1 METPNREQ
9 DFTLPDDFYSG
20 NANTLSLVVRKRTRR
35 PTLANI
41 YQLPINES
49 KVCKKLKEL
58 EKLEKLQ
65 ELEEFEEMEKLKEL
79 KNINFCEEKLDDNF
93 PLPPCHCVTCFT
105 YMGEMND
112 RQWCRKIYCPY
123 IDNEPSSLLETQV
136 INLQS
141 SPYYN
146 DPTFFGYQEYHD
158 KIQNFITK
166 TIV

>member
-58 EKLEKLQ
+58 
-65 ELEEFEEMEKLKEL
+65 
-79 KNINFCEEKLDDNF
+79 KNINFCEEKLDDNV

>member
-1 METPNREQ
+1 METPKREQ

-20 NANTLSLVVRKRTRR
+20 NADKLSLVVRKRTRR

-49 KVCKKLKEL
+49 KVCKKIKEL
-58 EKLEKLQ
+58 EKLEKLE
-65 ELEEFEEMEKLKEL
+65 ELEEVE
-79 KNINFCEEKLDDNF
+79 NINFCEEKLDENV

-123 IDNEPSSLLETQV
+123 IDNDPSSLLETQV

-141 SPYYN
+141 SPYYD